1 MASTSWYWTL
11 IQLKPSGGYATQAIA
26 SARLGFQ
33 QQFPDWASPARLD
46 SGDDKRIQGQL
57 INLLEDAAAAPPGS
71 KTAPSQAEQ
80 CLRCYISHQ
89 ILQVCINLQT
99 KFGQDH
105 GFALNDVLGFVLNDV
120 DLAQSFFMAKEDT
133 YRPFAAEILTTFK
146 PEVGSLSTWAS
157 MLTRQ
162 HPELNDFFLEHGILQ
177 QSNWALLNEKTPD
190 DLRRMLAGTYNL
202 PTVEIDQACALLGNY
217 HGVYRRDRRGR
228 RGKCQPPTE
237 PQLEEIRQRS
247 GLDLTPAAVLAKLVE
262 LADYLR
268 QQRLLNKGV
277 LPSSSMDDEELGPG
291 IESQVSQG
299 VGGTESGDPATNQA
313 IYDLVNHCL
322 DQAIT
327 TAIDQ
332 RLAYLQKQS
341 TDKAKTYRL
350 ALKLYC
356 CEQRTMAEIAP
367 LVGLEAQY
375 QVTRLLKIDD
385 LLASVRRQLLKQLQA
400 NLLALIQTEPLP
412 YDFICADRL
421 QNLDETCLATIIEK
435 PRANAS
441 ANSASSQFFI
451 QRLCHIIQQL

>member
-11 IQLKPSGGYATQAIA
+11 IQLKPSGGYKTQTLA

-33 QQFPDWASPARLD
+33 QQFPDLASPAPLD
-46 SGDDKRIQGQL
+46 SGDDKRIQRQL
-57 INLLEDAAAAPPGS
+57 ISLLEDAAA
-71 KTAPSQAEQ
+71 APSQAEQ

-89 ILQVCINLQT
+89 ILHVCIDLQA

-105 GFALNDVLGFVLNDV
+105 GFSLNDVLGFVLNDV
-120 DLAQSFFMAKEDT
+120 DLAQSFFNATADT
-133 YRPFAAEILTTFK
+133 YRPFAAEILATFK
-146 PEVGSLSTWAS
+146 PQAGSLSTWAS

-162 HPELNDFFLEHGILQ
+162 HPELNDFLLEHGILQ

-190 DLRRMLAGTYNL
+190 DLRRMLADTYNL
-202 PTVEIDQACALLGNY
+202 PAFEIEQACALLGSY
-217 HGVYRRDRRGR
+217 HAVYRRDRRGS
-228 RGKCQPPTE
+228 RGKCKPPTE
-237 PQLEEIRQRS
+237 LQLDEIQRRL

-268 QQRLLNKGV
+268 QQRLLSKGV

-291 IESQVSQG
+291 IESQVSQA
-299 VGGTESGDPATNQA
+299 VGGTEPGDQATNQQL
-313 IYDLVNHCL
+313 YDLVNECL

-327 TAIDQ
+327 TAIGQ
-332 RLAYLQKQS
+332 RLDYLQKQS
-341 TDKAKTYRL
+341 ADKAKTYRR

-367 LVGLEAQY
+367 MVGLKAQF

-385 LLASVRRQLLKQLQA
+385 LLANVRRQLLKQLQA
-400 NLLALIQTEPLP
+400 NLLALIQTEPSP
-412 YDFICADRL
+412 HDYICAERL
-421 QNLDETCLATIIEK
+421 QNLDETCLAAIIEK

-441 ANSASSQFFI
+441 ASSASSQFFI
-451 QRLCHIIQQL
+451 QRLCCIIQQL